1 MKPSE
6 QNQTL
11 LRGGGKDISTNT
23 DVEYTY
29 THIVYRL
36 MYFERYSS
44 VRLIYEICPLER
56 LVS

>member
-6 QNQTL
+6 ENQTL
-11 LRGGGKDISTNT
+11 LRGGGRDISTNK

-36 MYFERYSS
+36 MYFKRYSP
-44 VRLIYEICPLER
+44 VMLL
-56 LVS
+56 